1 MYIAA
6 SARRYLQ
13 SVSAGH
19 KLPDDAAPELMR
31 EGAWSPYLLE
41 LFHEQIL
48 DQNLL
53 LGLNLEQLEKQADE
67 LRWPLIAVYTPNRF
81 EPDGVVND

>member
-19 KLPDDAAPELMR
+19 HLESRNPQPNDAASELMG
-31 EGAWSPYLLE
+31 EVAWALYLLE

-53 LGLNLEQLEKQADE
+53 LGLNLE
-67 LRWPLIAVYTPNRF
+67 
-81 EPDGVVND
+81 